1 MSNQNRSAE
10 GRPSQAVM
18 DILRAAGSSGV
29 CEALGRRNF
38 MSLRPVY
45 PNVSIVGP
53 ALTIHVPKGDH
64 LMMHVAFEQA
74 NEGDVLVLVPDAS
87 DDKAYFGDLMATAA
101 QASGCAGL
109 IADAGVRDIAE
120 LQTMGFPVWAR
131 AICPAGTDRTKLG
144 AVNVTVTCAGVTV
157 CPGDII
163 VADDD
168 GVAVIPLAEIDSV
181 ISKAQARAA
190 WEADIKARLA
200 AGEPSLD
207 VLNIRDLIGTQKPC

>member
-1 MSNQNRSAE
+1 MSAWKNQRPIVSFRNAPGVHPFGICPRERDMSNQNRGAE

-74 NEGDVLVLVPDAS
+74 NE
-87 DDKAYFGDLMATAA
+87 
-101 QASGCAGL
+101 
-109 IADAGVRDIAE
+109 
-120 LQTMGFPVWAR
+120 
-131 AICPAGTDRTKLG
+131 
-144 AVNVTVTCAGVTV
+144 
-157 CPGDII
+157 
-163 VADDD
+163 
-168 GVAVIPLAEIDSV
+168 
-181 ISKAQARAA
+181 
-190 WEADIKARLA
+190 
-200 AGEPSLD
+200 
-207 VLNIRDLIGTQKPC
+207 